1 MRKNDG
7 AVRPQRVSRTRRS
20 QQVLSS
26 ERRHRRVKKF
36 AATAKEDGENA
47 FVSGFHVRVKLD
59 NGQRA
64 SRMISDAYCIRS
76 DDDATTTITTTRRF
90 FPPPPPSR
98 RRCLLS
104 PRLPH
109 PTPLF
114 PSSGS
119 SFPLP
124 CSPRDQFSL
133 VVFPRSFSPFSS
145 YSSRHSLPGTFSSFF
160 RRCII
165 RELYNVVSECGEL
178 RAHSPDGERPDALSR
193 CVRQGNVQTLRST
206 GRFRKARYL

>member
-7 AVRPQRVSRTRRS
+7 AARPQRVSRTRRS

-90 FPPPPPSR
+90 FPPPPPPSR

-109 PTPLF
+109 PSPLF

-119 SFPLP
+119 KLSASLLP
-124 CSPRDQFSL
+124 ARPI
-133 VVFPRSFSPFSS
+133 FPRGLPSLFLSFFLLFLSPLLTRNLLLFLSTLYNSLYNRMWRAAGSFSGYETDGPRCPFSM
-145 YSSRHSLPGTFSSFF
+145 RTT
-160 RRCII
+160 RR
-165 RELYNVVSECGEL
+165 
-178 RAHSPDGERPDALSR
+178 
-193 CVRQGNVQTLRST
+193 RSCS
-206 GRFRKARYL
+206 GRFREARYL